1 MTDTFDATEKKK
13 RFRSPPYPMFDLAKA
28 IERASAVMEHAHHH
42 MVGTQVLS
50 EAWGMKSSGG
60 KVWRSAAALIQYG
73 LMTASGS
80 GKLRKFKLSD
90 IARRVVQD
98 TNPFSQKRKGALITA
113 ALSPMIHKELWEK
126 FKSAKGL
133 SESVLKTHLTLDRVE
148 EGEAPYSSS
157 AADEVIETYLAT
169 LAYAGISDSET
180 LPADEEDKNNDKPES
195 HVRLEETKAKI
206 DDFVKWTLNGV
217 VQFEFR
223 KVEWVSDD
231 GTFLRVFG
239 SPAGIPMADITIVNE
254 PGKNPITTPAK
265 QEQAGGEAETPP
277 VGHTQANKKDSNITV
292 YQVGGRLQITAD
304 VDAKGIKKLREM
316 LDKYEEILNL
326 LN

>member
-1 MTDTFDATEKKK
+1 MTDAFVVTEKKK

-42 MVGTQVLS
+42 QVGTQVLS

-60 KVWRSAAALIQYG
+60 KVWRSVAALIQYG
-73 LMTASGS
+73 LLTASGS
-80 GKLRKFKLSD
+80 GKSRKFKLSD
-90 IARRVVQD
+90 MARRIVQD
-98 TNPFSQKRKGALITA
+98 TNPFSQKRKGALIA
-113 ALSPMIHKELWEK
+113 VALSPMIHKELWEK
-126 FKSAKGL
+126 FKTAKGL

-169 LAYAGISDSET
+169 LAFAGISDSDT
-180 LPADEEDKNNDKPES
+180 LPTDEEDKNGDKLES
-195 HVRLEETKAKI
+195 HVLLEETKAKI
-206 DDFVKWTLNGV
+206 NDFVKWTLDGV
-217 VQFEFR
+217 AQFESR

-239 SPAGIPMADITIVNE
+239 SPTGIPMADIAIVNE
-254 PGKNPITTPAK
+254 PGKNPTTTPAK
-265 QEQAGGEAETPP
+265 QEQTGGDAETPP
-277 VGHTQANKKDSNITV
+277 AGHVPPNKMESNITV

-304 VDAKGIKKLREM
+304 VDAKGIKKLRDV